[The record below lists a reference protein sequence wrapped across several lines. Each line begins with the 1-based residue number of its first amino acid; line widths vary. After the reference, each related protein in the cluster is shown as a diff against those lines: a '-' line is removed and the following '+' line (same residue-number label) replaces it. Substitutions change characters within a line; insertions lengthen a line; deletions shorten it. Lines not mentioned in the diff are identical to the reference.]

1 MSLYYEDFPADD
13 GAEPQLPPL
22 LTAVQVPSGQ
32 NVMAKAL
39 ASGATAEVGTVFYS
53 EDNDVT
59 DIALVLGPE
68 VPLRK
73 AGQMLYA
80 MMIGVGDAI
89 GALAPPEVI
98 VAYQLPGYVLLNR
111 GRAGAVWI
119 AADPAAGRE
128 DVPAWMAL
136 LGPELEELA
145 LASFAWD
152 HRERARLL
160 RDRWIE
166 ARNERVW
173 SGVAETDGVACG
185 RAEQEQVRITNRY
198 RALLGRQSV
207 AWDPLIQAAA
217 AVHSDYMSRTGNF
230 GHFQEDVPG
239 RRTPF
244 DRMREQGYDRGVSE
258 NCHAGSGSPEGA
270 HQGWTHSSGH
280 HRNLLMTGHTEMATA
295 VAGPYW
301 TQNFGMGEASRAEL
315 PPPPPAPW
323 HD

>member
-1 MSLYYEDFPADD
+1 M
-13 GAEPQLPPL
+13 
-22 LTAVQVPSGQ
+22 
-32 NVMAKAL
+32 
-39 ASGATAEVGTVFYS
+39 
-53 EDNDVT
+53 
-59 DIALVLGPE
+59 
-68 VPLRK
+68 
-73 AGQMLYA
+73 
-80 MMIGVGDAI
+80 
-89 GALAPPEVI
+89 
-98 VAYQLPGYVLLNR
+98 
-111 GRAGAVWI
+111 
-119 AADPAAGRE
+119 
-128 DVPAWMAL
+128 
-136 LGPELEELA
+136 
-145 LASFAWD
+145 
-152 HRERARLL
+152 
-160 RDRWIE
+160 
-166 ARNERVW
+166 
-173 SGVAETDGVACG
+173 
-185 RAEQEQVRITNRY
+185 RITNRY

-230 GHFQEDVPG
+230 GHFEEDVPG

-315 PPPPPAPW
+315 PPAPPAPW